1 MSPRTL
7 KTLRRLSIYGTRDTL
22 FSRLTRRIRKREMRR
37 DRRVVKRNILKP
49 SRIGKCSGNPK
60 VSTKRII
67 AAKLASYKDN
77 RKF

>member
-1 MSPRTL
+1 MRNRTL
-7 KTLRRLSIYGTRDTL
+7 KPLRRLGTRDTL

-37 DRRVVKRNILKP
+37 DRRVAKRNILKP

>member
-1 MSPRTL
+1 
-7 KTLRRLSIYGTRDTL
+7 
-22 FSRLTRRIRKREMRR
+22 MRR
-37 DRRVVKRNILKP
+37 DRRVAKRNILKP